1 MYIQNIPYTVQNNA
15 LWCVWKMHTE
25 KGKLP
30 FSPLTGVP
38 AKSNDRTTFSDFA
51 TAVAAYRTDNYNG
64 LGIGIFNGFAAID
77 IDHCISDGQLSDMAK
92 DIVDTMESYTEIS
105 PSGTGIRI
113 IFTVENFKYN
123 KERFYI
129 HNQKRGLEIYVSG
142 ATNKFVTIT
151 GNVLKDAPV
160 KNGNSTLPV
169 ILEKYMQ
176 RPTPGVAPLVPVV
189 TSDKDYLMI
198 GLEKDKKLNAYW
210 NGSRLLEDKSESEN
224 DMAFLSKLLYWTN
237 GDKDAAIQAFL
248 SSPYVSQKDDA
259 HKKKLDRTDYL
270 PGVINA
276 ITLTSTAAADDMQ
289 QPLRQHKPPAIPT
302 FMSAKDLQK
311 AILPPVEYLVDG
323 FLPVGTS
330 ILSAASKI
338 GKSWLVLDMG
348 LKIASSSPFME
359 KQSKRVGVLYFALED
374 SYTRLQSRMEK
385 LLNGAEAP
393 DGFYFAV
400 DAPTMDNQFLDCVKS
415 YLIKDPN
422 IKLLIID
429 TLQKVRG
436 QARSG
441 EPAYQQ
447 DYREMGKIKKFADQ
461 NGISVLFVHHNRKMK
476 DDSDPFNMISGTTGI
491 MGAADTA
498 LVITKKNRESKDA
511 TLHITGRDV
520 EQSDL
525 TIRFNSECCRW
536 ELVGNAEQL
545 KTEELKQTYR
555 NSPIIKAVKA
565 LLQNS
570 PDGKWDGNA
579 KKLMAEGAVALRMP
593 VAHSSQAVGNYLASI
608 PVELFADDGISFSY
622 SKNGNAGYIYHFW
635 FLPKEEF
642 EDVEF

>member
-1 MYIQNIPYTVQNNA
+1 MKFTNIPEVIQNNA

-25 KGKLP
+25 KGKIP
-30 FSPLTGVP
+30 FCPVSGAPSQTNI
-38 AKSNDRTTFSDFA
+38 SSTFADFDA
-51 TAVAAYRTDNYNG
+51 AVAAYRTGNYNG

-92 DIVDTMESYTEIS
+92 DIIDTMDSYTEIS

-129 HNQKRGLEIYVSG
+129 HNKKRGLEIYVSG

-151 GNVLKDAPV
+151 GNVFKATPV
-160 KNGNSTLPV
+160 KNGNPSLPV

-189 TSDKDYLMI
+189 TSDKDYLKI
-198 GLEKDKKLNAYW
+198 GLEKDKKLKAYW

-237 GDKDAAIQAFL
+237 GDKNAAIQAFL

-259 HKKKLDRTDYL
+259 HKKKLDRADYL
-270 PGVINA
+270 PRVVNA
-276 ITLTSTAAADDMQ
+276 ITLTSTAAADDTQ
-289 QPLRQHKPPAIPT
+289 QPKAIPT

-311 AILPPVEYLVDG
+311 AILPPVAYLVDA

-348 LKIASSSPFME
+348 LKIASGSPFMQ

-498 LVITKKNRESKDA
+498 LVITKKNRESKEA

-525 TIRFNSECCRW
+525 AIRFNSESCCW
-536 ELVGNAEQL
+536 ELVGNAEEI
-545 KTEELKQTYR
+545 KTAELKQAYR
-555 NSPIIKAVKA
+555 TSPIIKAVKA
-565 LLQNS
+565 MLQNS

-579 KKLMAEGAVALRMP
+579 KKLMDEGAVALSMP
-593 VAHSSQAVGNYLASI
+593 VAHSSQAIGNYLASI
-608 PVELFADDGISFSY
+608 PVELFANDGIGFSY

-635 FLPKEEF
+635 FLPKDDF
-642 EDVEF
+642 DDVEC

>member
-51 TAVAAYRTDNYNG
+51 TAVAAYRTGNYNG

-92 DIVDTMESYTEIS
+92 DIVDTMDSYTEIS

-113 IFTVENFKYN
+113 IFTVENFKYD

-151 GNVLKDAPV
+151 GNIFNNAPV

-176 RPTPGVAPLVPVV
+176 RPKPGVALPTPVV
-189 TSDKDYLMI
+189 IADKDYLKI

-210 NGSRLLEDKSESEN
+210 NGLRLLEDKSESEN
-224 DMAFLSKLLYWTN
+224 DMAFLSRLLYWTN

-248 SSPYVSQKDDA
+248 SSPYTNQKDAA
-259 HKKKLDRTDYL
+259 HKKKLERADYL
-270 PGVINA
+270 PRVVNA
-276 ITLTSTAAADDMQ
+276 ITLTRTAAADDA
-289 QPLRQHKPPAIPT
+289 QPQNAAAIPT

-311 AILPPVEYLVDG
+311 AILPPVAYLVDG

-348 LKIASSSPFME
+348 LKIVSGSIFMG
-359 KQSKRVGVLYFALED
+359 KQTVRTGVLYFALED

-400 DAPTMDNQFLDCVKS
+400 DAPTMDNHFLDCVKT
-415 YLIKDPN
+415 YLDADPN

-461 NGISVLFVHHNRKMK
+461 YGISVLFVHHNRKMK

-525 TIRFNSECCRW
+525 AIRFNPECCRW
-536 ELVGNAEQL
+536 ELIGNAEET
-545 KTEELKQTYR
+545 KAAELKRAYR
-555 NSPIIKAVKA
+555 NSQVIKAVKV

-579 KKLMAEGAVALRMP
+579 KKLMAEGEAALRMP
-593 VAHSSQAVGNYLASI
+593 VAHSSQTVGNYLASI
-608 PVELFADDGISFSY
+608 PVELFANDGIGFSY

-642 EDVEF
+642 DDVVF

>member
-1 MYIQNIPYTVQNNA
+1 MNFQNIPEVMQNNA

-25 KGKLP
+25 KGKIP
-30 FSPLTGVP
+30 FSPVSGAP
-38 AKSNDRTTFSDFA
+38 SQSNNSSTFADFDA
-51 TAVAAYRTDNYNG
+51 AIAAYRTGNYNG

-77 IDHCISDGQLSDMAK
+77 IDHCISDGQLSDIAK
-92 DIVDTMESYTEIS
+92 DIIDTMGSYTEIS

-123 KERFYI
+123 TERYYI

-151 GNVLKDAPV
+151 GNVFKDAPV

-169 ILEKYMQ
+169 VLEKYMQ
-176 RPTPGVAPLVPVV
+176 RPTPGVAPSVAVV
-189 TSDKDYLMI
+189 VSDKDYLRI
-198 GLEKDKKLNAYW
+198 GLEKDKKLKAYW

-259 HKKKLDRTDYL
+259 HKKKLDRADYL
-270 PGVINA
+270 PRVVNA
-276 ITLTSTAAADDMQ
+276 ITLTSTAAADDVQSQ
-289 QPLRQHKPPAIPT
+289 QQHKVSAIPT

-311 AILPPVEYLVDG
+311 AILPPVEYLVDD

-348 LKIASSSPFME
+348 LKIASGSLFME

-400 DAPTMDNQFLDCVKS
+400 DAPTMDNQFLDCIKS

-461 NGISVLFVHHNRKMK
+461 YGISVLFVHHNRKMK

-536 ELVGNAEQL
+536 ELVGNAEEI

-579 KKLMAEGAVALRMP
+579 KKLMDEGVVALRMP

-608 PVELFADDGISFSY
+608 PVELLADDGIGFSY

-635 FLPKEEF
+635 FLPREEF
-642 EDVEF
+642 DDVEF